1 MTERGASYIPI
12 EDFRP
17 DYHDPDEWLKRFE
30 KAVNLATNCR
40 DEDRQKELYLAWLP
54 MKLDDGTRLLLSG
67 ATNQDDWAELKKEFK
82 ELLITPQDKYNWRSG
97 RKRITWDGREN
108 FHALAAR
115 VKRTIDRYED
125 RPKEADYY
133 HEFRLALPRNYQ
145 QAIDLGHAG
154 ETLAE
159 AKRIALRCQAALA
172 GGNDDGAGATKE
184 KSVAFIGGVMSEN
197 KPRDQ
202 DRLKEIEMGL
212 QGMSVKVD
220 NLASEVARN
229 SKEARAREE
238 RARSPT
244 PGPSSRQPL
253 GAEGGSYDVG
263 PSRRN
268 SPNQRYDSR
277 ERYKPRYQD
286 QDRFDDD
293 DYVYSLGQ
301 GQRDGNRRSREEHR
315 YPPPQEYRY
324 PPPQEY
330 RYPPPQGHQYPPP
343 QDFNRGGSGGYGYN
357 PYQGGQ
363 QGWGSSGGYSG
374 GGQRGSSPRGG
385 RGYSPNQNRGFRP
398 NPNRGSSPNGS
409 QSQRPNPTQG
419 SGRGGRTDGRPPPTA
434 PDVSQG
440 GQFRGMDYDQQYQW
454 FCQAVLEKE
463 QRDARPLPNA
473 PSADWGRYESENY

>member
-125 RPKEADYY
+125 RPREADYY
-133 HEFRLALPRNYQ
+133 HEFRLALPRNYR

-172 GGNDDGAGATKE
+172 GSDGDSSGATGE
-184 KSVAFIGGVMSEN
+184 KSVAFVGGLMSEN

-212 QGMSVKVD
+212 QEMSIKVD
-220 NLASEVARN
+220 SLTSEVAKQA
-229 SKEARAREE
+229 KEARARA
-238 RARSPT
+238 RARVRSPT
-244 PGPSSRQPL
+244 PGPFSRQPL

-263 PSRRN
+263 LNHRK
-268 SPNQRYDSR
+268 SPNQKYDSR
-277 ERYKPRYQD
+277 GWYNPWYQD
-286 QDRFDDD
+286 QEHFDDD
-293 DYVYSLGQ
+293 DYVNTLG
-301 GQRDGNRRSREEHR
+301 
-315 YPPPQEYRY
+315 
-324 PPPQEY
+324 
-330 RYPPPQGHQYPPP
+330 
-343 QDFNRGGSGGYGYN
+343 
-357 PYQGGQ
+357 
-363 QGWGSSGGYSG
+363 
-374 GGQRGSSPRGG
+374 
-385 RGYSPNQNRGFRP
+385 
-398 NPNRGSSPNGS
+398 
-409 QSQRPNPTQG
+409 
-419 SGRGGRTDGRPPPTA
+419 
-434 PDVSQG
+434 
-440 GQFRGMDYDQQYQW
+440 
-454 FCQAVLEKE
+454 
-463 QRDARPLPNA
+463 
-473 PSADWGRYESENY
+473 